1 MVVINNPIEFQ
12 MVMNVKMV
20 AVVNGVMKR
29 ILDELGNIIDEEVY
43 SYPLDGEWQN
53 RTGEFKQSWDFSV
66 PTIMNNWCESV
77 LSQEAFGHYTPNN
90 NRGEWSHGNGWS
102 SLLGFDSL
110 NNIINDG
117 LSQSNFNFPAI
128 ESRPFWN
135 IFQQWLGLNFEKTFK
150 EECISN
156 DLPIEM
162 ATAFYTF
169 D

>member
-1 MVVINNPIEFQ
+1 
-12 MVMNVKMV
+12 
-20 AVVNGVMKR
+20 
-29 ILDELGNIIDEEVY
+29 
-43 SYPLDGEWQN
+43 
-53 RTGEFKQSWDFSV
+53 
-66 PTIMNNWCESV
+66 MNNWCESV

-90 NRGEWSHGNGWS
+90 NRGEWSHGDGWS

-156 DLPIEM
+156 DLPVEM